1 MNRTLL
7 LLTLLTPVAVAADP
21 CSNAPDPGLCQ
32 MQLRAQGVIEN
43 LTAQTPLYQEGVFV
57 RIEQNQRAERA
68 RELAAQQN
76 AADDARKAQAAA
88 GAAIAQASAERAL
101 RQELREERSTR
112 ALEKSARANR
122 AMAISSAF
130 KR

>member
-1 MNRTLL
+1 MKHTILFLALL
-7 LLTLLTPVAVAADP
+7 SPITVTADP
-21 CSNAPDPGLCQ
+21 CANVPDPGLCR
-32 MQLRAQGVIEN
+32 MQLRAQGVVEN

-57 RIEQNQRAERA
+57 RMEQNRQAEQA

-76 AADDARKAQAAA
+76 AADDARKAQVATD
-88 GAAIAQASAERAL
+88 AAIAQASAERAL

-122 AMAISSAF
+122 AMAINSAL
-130 KR
+130 RQ